1 MSDDFAKLKEV
12 DVQKVDPDTLVDI
25 GDIQIDNTLPRIE
38 RQREFVRQI
47 KNPYCFK
54 VGKVVVKVSY
64 NDNGVTFEQAMENY
78 LQTL

>member
-1 MSDDFAKLKEV
+1 MSDDFTKLKEI

-64 NDNGVTFEQAMENY
+64 ADNGKTFEELMENY